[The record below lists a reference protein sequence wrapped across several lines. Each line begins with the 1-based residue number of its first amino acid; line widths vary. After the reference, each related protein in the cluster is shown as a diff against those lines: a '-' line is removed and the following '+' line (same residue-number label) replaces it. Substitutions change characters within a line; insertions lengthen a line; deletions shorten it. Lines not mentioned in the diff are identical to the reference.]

1 MKKELR
7 KILVMCLIAV
17 MSVTLVFQTQ
27 EKVII
32 NATSYY
38 YTNDSS
44 VVIVDKNK
52 IKSLSWGKIKRN
64 YKKAKTKVTIS
75 NLKERKYTFHYV
87 NKKNI
92 RKKVVVICDKTKP
105 VISGVKNGKEYT
117 KAVQV
122 SVNDAFS
129 GISSIYVND
138 EKKSTNSFIL
148 SDLGE
153 YKITAKDKCGNKK
166 TVVITIVLDA
176 NEDEIHAPSEQ
187 GSLEKDEKDNSTAT
201 PVVSTE
207 APVVSTATPV
217 VATAVPT
224 ATPVVATAVPTA
236 TPVVATAVPTATP
249 VVATA
254 VPTATPHVHKS
265 VQKTVQEATAST
277 DRTYKIVCEECG
289 MELEGGEIF
298 VDYNTHTDKVQPHSW
313 TSVLSGEYTGRVMY
327 DTGEYDGQLYS
338 GASFGPSYMQTGN
351 MTLDNKSEI
360 SWAYHSQMQNTA
372 GLLQDLKFV
381 IGMAD
386 NKVCSSGVKC
396 CQILYTSEASETALA
411 NRNTVDKAKE
421 LIMNYKQFGKMDL
434 GAQNVSNAAEIDIKI
449 DSVSG
454 YCFYYIL
461 LEDNAGNVT
470 LCTTPSFW
478 V

>member
-7 KILVMCLIAV
+7 KILVMCVIAV

-44 VVIVDKNK
+44 VVILDKNK

-75 NLKERKYTFHYV
+75 NLKERKYTFRYV

-153 YKITAKDKCGNKK
+153 YKITAKDRCGNKK

-187 GSLEKDEKDNSTAT
+187 GSLEKDEKDNSTAP

-207 APVVSTATPV
+207 APVVS
-217 VATAVPT
+217 
-224 ATPVVATAVPTA
+224 
-236 TPVVATAVPTATP
+236 TATP

-313 TSVLSGEYTGRVMY
+313 TSVLSGEYTGCVMY

-372 GLLQDLKFV
+372 ILSQDLKFV

-386 NKVCSSGVKC
+386 NKICSSGVKC
-396 CQILYTSEASETALA
+396 CQILYTSEGSETALA

-478 V
+478 VFGR

>member
-7 KILVMCLIAV
+7 KILVMCVIAV

-44 VVIVDKNK
+44 VVDKNK

-64 YKKAKTKVTIS
+64 YKKAKTKVKIT
-75 NLKERKYTFHYV
+75 NLKERKYTFRYV

-153 YKITAKDKCGNKK
+153 YKITAKDRCGNKK
-166 TVVITIVLDA
+166 TVVITIVLDT

-187 GSLEKDEKDNSTAT
+187 GSLEKDEKDNSTAL

-207 APVVSTATPV
+207 APVVS
-217 VATAVPT
+217 
-224 ATPVVATAVPTA
+224 
-236 TPVVATAVPTATP
+236 TATP

-313 TSVLSGEYTGRVMY
+313 TSVLSGEYTGWAMY
-327 DTGEYDGQLYS
+327 DTGDYDGQRYS
-338 GASFGPSYMQTGN
+338 DTYFGTPYMQTGN

-360 SWAYHSQMQNTA
+360 SWAYHSQMKNTA
-372 GLLQDLKFV
+372 RLSQDLKFV

-386 NKVCSSGVKC
+386 NKICSSGVKC

-449 DSVSG
+449 ASVRG